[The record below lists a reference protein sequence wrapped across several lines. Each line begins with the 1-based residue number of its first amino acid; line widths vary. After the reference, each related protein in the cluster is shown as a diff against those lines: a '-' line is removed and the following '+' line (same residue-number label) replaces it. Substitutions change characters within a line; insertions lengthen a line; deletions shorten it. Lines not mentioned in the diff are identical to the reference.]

1 MAGVLPANCAWILPG
16 VLGICNGP
24 PLVAPDLPPLDL
36 PAPGNDLPG
45 LSLPDVAPAP
55 NTGAA
60 TQGQAL
66 AGVRDDVCTEGCNAC
81 VAAASGRPKLVT
93 YHANRDKPISGTA
106 TRGYAYQAFVSGLPH
121 DPANGQNVAWA
132 WAGYDW
138 DGIEV
143 PTCTMLEAKYG
154 YDDFFVPYD
163 ARGPTYRPDKVVV
176 AGLVFAK
183 MIAQLR
189 NQLALV
195 IPFSPDV
202 KLKWVFSHQNPMNW
216 LMTLANGGGQI
227 GYTTEY
233 RPFE

>member
-36 PAPGNDLPG
+36 PTPGNDLPG
-45 LSLPDVAPAP
+45 LGLPGVAPVP

-81 VAAASGRPKLVT
+81 VAAASGGPKLVT

-154 YDDFFVPYD
+154 YDIFMPYN
-163 ARGPTYRPDKVVV
+163 AAGPTALPGKEFLLRSMF
-176 AGLVFAK
+176 GK
-183 MIAQLR
+183 MIKQLTD
-189 NQLALV
+189 QLVLV
-195 IPFSPDV
+195 APFSAEV
-202 KLKWVFSHQNPMNW
+202 KLRWVFSHQNPM
-216 LMTLANGGGQI
+216 THFHILANAGQKVGFEI
-227 GYTTEY
+227 EY